1 MKTVYEFN
9 TVRYDRIRDG
19 YYINEYFCMSSSRV
33 FSDIMSTYLRFIS
46 LVALHRMASSL
57 VPVPYPYIV
66 RKRNENKI
74 SFL

>member
-19 YYINEYFCMSSSRV
+19 YYINEHLYPYSTAFSS
-33 FSDIMSTYLRFIS
+33 FMGTCLRFIS

-66 RKRNENKI
+66 RKER
-74 SFL
+74 